1 MATPNVVNVS
11 TITGITTFLNL
22 TTTDTT
28 VLLSNAAS
36 SNKVFKVNSIIVG
49 NIDGTNTA
57 NITIKIHDAA
67 AGAGTSVALANT
79 IDVIAD
85 SSLVAL
91 DKTSSIYLEE
101 NKSITATASAA
112 DDLSVICSYEEIS
125 DWYGE

>member
-125 DWYGE
+125 D